1 MESQDNTNAQLETT
15 LIDGNSAL
23 HQISVGENT
32 NELETSEPQLENSAD
47 VPGEKESDN
56 EVINSNSSTSIEN
69 TGDNENSTD
78 IQVDKNSDKE
88 IITQDASRTSKKV
101 EDIKDSSSDSEKDD
115 GTVIKQETLELT
127 NANGENEPLLKERK
141 SGLIDQ
147 GKKIVKVVQSVVG
160 MQPSN
165 EEISNN
171 LVKVLNWMNNISK
184 NNSEIYIADIHAAW
198 DQIKEAW
205 ELIKRLLEEKTT
217 EAQKLE
223 TEQKKNKKLS
233 DELNQRIPYYR
244 QEIDQKN
251 DQIANLKQEKQDLE
265 EKLETNRTKLVSA
278 LASVNRNTGTH
289 YDGTSDRPQHH
300 VLTGE
305 YKTLK
310 EQHLDPLA
318 NSLFT
323 LMATS
328 NPELKQQRREKV
340 NDIKA
345 DISAIVLIG
354 GQAMMRGESTSSI
367 ELPSGML
374 NEMQN
379 LFCQKLPI
387 FDINQLP
394 QVSELL
400 TKAANLAQGKV
411 QYHVPGKWQEDD
423 FNQARR
429 ELTEKLCQK
438 LHLNFTSLNQ
448 DIQTEIQQS
457 INNALI
463 FLQRANLADSPAFLS
478 LDSEGAPFRFNY
490 HEAAK
495 GYDDEGKIIK
505 AIYPVYLVNSE
516 AKVKAIVLTEPTT
529 TGQRNPDIAPNSI
542 RYETLSLTGTS
553 STSLV
558 SATKSSEINEDEKE
572 KIISQGILKGKRES
586 LIKNVRTKFI
596 DVQFYYGDKNSDNA
610 LLEKLANITSL
621 EIIEQLEDEF
631 LKAYQ
636 LKQFQEK
643 VTYLVG

>member
-1 MESQDNTNAQLETT
+1 MMEFQETNNSQPETSGTDNTPDPNQPPQESNTTGETPEADT
-15 LIDGNSAL
+15 PVNNEITNSE
-23 HQISVGENT
+23 SST
-32 NELETSEPQLENSAD
+32 TSEQTEYNKNSSPNSEGNDDAR
-47 VPGEKESDN
+47 KESLESLDTTKERFLDKKPIGLLGRMGMLQGN
-56 EVINSNSSTSIEN
+56 ERIYNNLGEVLDWLNDISSGYQLHPQDINGAWDDTKAALDLMARLLDDL
-69 TGDNENSTD
+69 GKYRQDL
-78 IQVDKNSDKE
+78 SDKE
-88 IITQDASRTSKKV
+88 
-101 EDIKDSSSDSEKDD
+101 E
-115 GTVIKQETLELT
+115 
-127 NANGENEPLLKERK
+127 
-141 SGLIDQ
+141 
-147 GKKIVKVVQSVVG
+147 
-160 MQPSN
+160 SN
-165 EEISNN
+165 
-171 LVKVLNWMNNISK
+171 
-184 NNSEIYIADIHAAW
+184 
-198 DQIKEAW
+198 
-205 ELIKRLLEEKTT
+205 
-217 EAQKLE
+217 KL
-223 TEQKKNKKLS
+223 
-233 DELNQRIPYYR
+233 
-244 QEIDQKN
+244 
-251 DQIANLKQEKQDLE
+251 LKQENRQLKKDNQDWKESYYSLE
-265 EKLETNRTKLVSA
+265 ERLRNTMAEKDNLSRIRQNSETNYIQQIQNLRQELSRKIDTSHQQIDKLRDEVALITKEKQGLEKNLAELEASKGKLLAEV
-278 LASVNRNTGTH
+278 ASVKRNTGTH

-318 NSLFT
+318 NSLFK
-323 LMATS
+323 LMVTS

-411 QYHVPGKWQEDD
+411 QYPVPGKWQEDD
-423 FNQARR
+423 FKQAIR

-438 LHLNFTSLNQ
+438 LHFNFTSLNQ